1 MRPVVRLLVS
11 RVEGGWLLRYDVLLA
26 MALLAAVLSL
36 DLAASWGDAVLVL
49 VLRLRMFFG
58 MPGLC
63 GWVSRFYPI
72 STVLL

>member
-1 MRPVVRLLVS
+1 MRPVGGSLVK
-11 RVEGGWLLRYDVLLA
+11 RIEGRWLLGYDVLPA

-36 DLAASWGDAVLVL
+36 GLAASWGDAVL

-63 GWVSRFYPI
+63 GWVSRFYSI

>member
-11 RVEGGWLLRYDVLLA
+11 RMEGGWLLRYDVLLA

-36 DLAASWGDAVLVL
+36 GLAASWGDAVLVF
-49 VLRLRMFFG
+49 RLRMFFG
-58 MPGLC
+58 TYGLC
-63 GWVSRFYPI
+63 DWVSRFYSI